1 MSVAYGPLT
10 RYPIQKMQK
19 RLYLLLVTLAPLSMA
34 VAQSPASSTV
44 SKASITAQP
53 NAIATLTL
61 ADAISM
67 ARRNNPIHL
76 ATVNNRIGADA
87 AIRTAFGQLLPSA
100 DASFSAQRQQ
110 GGRQIFNGGS
120 FGASSD
126 VNQSQYQI
134 GINYRINSASLIT
147 PKLQRANRD
156 AVDADINGSA
166 ETLRSEVTQ
175 QYLTELQA
183 EDRAKLQDTLL
194 VTANAQL
201 VLAQARALV
210 GSATQLD
217 VQRAEVALSQQQV
230 QVLQARNQIEIE
242 KLKLFQL
249 MGVDQPADV
258 VLTTQFPVEAEP
270 PALSELLASART
282 QNPVIVALR
291 SRERVAD
298 LNVKREKGQY
308 SPTLS
313 LSTGIS
319 GYTYAYTNSEFP
331 VQQAIAQ
338 ASSAQASCIRT
349 EEVRAV
355 LKLDN
360 NLAAC
365 NAIAL
370 TAAQQEEL
378 RRQNSQ
384 FPFRFT
390 RSPRSV
396 SAILSLP
403 LFDGFAREQRVQE
416 AQASS
421 SDARYNVRAR
431 ELAITADVTAA
442 YLTLKTAEKTSAL
455 QVQNSAKARME
466 LKFTQDRY
474 SNGQATFVDLTESR
488 SAYERAESDR
498 INAIYDYHKAFA
510 ALESAVGRP
519 LR

>member
-1 MSVAYGPLT
+1 
-10 RYPIQKMQK
+10 MQK
-19 RLYLLLVTLAPLSMA
+19 RLYLLLVTLAPLSFA
-34 VAQSPASSTV
+34 AAQSPAASTV
-44 SKASITAQP
+44 SKASSATDP
-53 NAIATLTL
+53 NAIATLSL
-61 ADAISM
+61 ADAINM
-67 ARRNNPIHL
+67 ARRNNPDHL
-76 ATVNNRIGADA
+76 AIVNNRVTADA
-87 AIRTAFGQLLPSA
+87 AVRTAYGQLLPSA

-126 VNQSQYQI
+126 VNQSQYRI
-134 GINYRINSASLIT
+134 GIDYRINTASLIT

-156 AVDADINGSA
+156 AVDADITGSA
-166 ETLRSEVTQ
+166 EVLRSQVTQ
-175 QYLTELQA
+175 QYLTALQA

-194 VTANAQL
+194 VAAKSQL

-230 QVLQARNQIEIE
+230 QVLQSRNQIEIE

-249 MGVDQPADV
+249 LGVEQPPDV
-258 VLTTQFPVEAEP
+258 VLITQFAVEPEP
-270 PALSELLASART
+270 PPLPELLASARV

-319 GYTYAYTNSEFP
+319 GYTYAYTNPNFP
-331 VQQAIAQ
+331 VQQAISQ
-338 ASSAQASCIRT
+338 AASAQAACIRT
-349 EEVRAV
+349 EEVRSV
-355 LKLDN
+355 LKLEND
-360 NLAAC
+360 LAGC
-365 NAIAL
+365 SSIAL
-370 TAAQQEEL
+370 TAGQEAEL

-384 FPFRFT
+384 FPFRFQN
-390 RSPRSV
+390 SPRSL
-396 SAILSLP
+396 SATLSLP
-403 LFDGFAREQRVQE
+403 IFDGFAREQRVQE

-421 SDARYNVRAR
+421 SDARYSVLAR

-455 QVQNSAKARME
+455 QEQNSGKAKLE
-466 LKFTQDRY
+466 LKFMQDRY
-474 SNGQATFVDLTESR
+474 SNGQATFVDLTEAR
-488 SAYERAESDR
+488 AAYERAESDR